1 MQRKGRRAIMAAMDS
16 IFRSVRIWYAAAGA
30 AAALGFVSGLAG
42 CGDTETTPA
51 SKAKVDLNPGGR
63 YEVVS
68 FTGLAEAA
76 GEGEGEE
83 GAAAPSVLTVTGSPR
98 DGGGWDLTLATDGGL
113 HYPAV
118 ADAGTASEPTGGG
131 KTYEAGAQVAEYAL
145 SGEGVSGR
153 IAVFATAAIPL
164 EIRRATNAPAAG
176 GATNAASTNAAATN
190 AAVGMHGVHRISPD
204 NARCELDATLQGL
217 SATLKAKASAG
228 SGEITW

>member
-1 MQRKGRRAIMAAMDS
+1 MCVMDS
-16 IFRSVRIWYAAAGA
+16 FFRSVRIWYAAAGA

-51 SKAKVDLNPGGR
+51 SKAKVSLNPGGR

-68 FTGLAEAA
+68 FTGLAAPA
-76 GEGEGEE
+76 GEGEENGEE
-83 GAAAPSVLTVTGSPR
+83 AAAAPAVLTVTGSAR
-98 DGGGWDLTLATDGGL
+98 DDGGWDLTLATDGGL

-118 ADAGTASEPTGGG
+118 ADAGVASEPTGGG

-164 EIRRATNAPAAG
+164 EIRRATNAPASG
-176 GATNAASTNAAATN
+176 GAATNAAPTN
-190 AAVGMHGVHRISPD
+190 AAVGMHGVHTISPD